1 MPPAPGAGGPA
12 ARRARVEGRGGRG
25 CGSVPGGGGTWCP
38 GSEYPY
44 SGAGAG
50 ARRTIERMLWS
61 DPPDEPP
68 QELRSAQAQ
77 LRRLRWVLLVVTGLV
92 ALLLLSATHP

>member
-1 MPPAPGAGGPA
+1 M
-12 ARRARVEGRGGRG
+12 
-25 CGSVPGGGGTWCP
+25 PGGGGTWCP